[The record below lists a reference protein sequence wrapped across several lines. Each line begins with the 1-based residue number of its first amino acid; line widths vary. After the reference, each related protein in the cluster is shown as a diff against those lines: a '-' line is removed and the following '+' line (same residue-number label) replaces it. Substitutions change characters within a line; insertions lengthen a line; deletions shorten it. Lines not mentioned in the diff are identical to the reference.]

1 MGDWGAVSQG
11 AWTWLCL
18 ESGKGLVTCAEKF
31 WCLSLVVSIGVPELD
46 LHFKTFALS
55 GRWRIDG
62 REARM
67 RTGRQVMRLS
77 SWTREK

>member
-1 MGDWGAVSQG
+1 MGDWGAVSHG

-18 ESGKGLVTCAEKF
+18 ESGKGLVACAEKF
-31 WCLSLVVSIGVPELD
+31 RSLSLVVSRGMPESA

-67 RTGRQVMRLS
+67 RAGRQVMRLP

>member
-1 MGDWGAVSQG
+1 MGAWGAVSQG
-11 AWTWLCL
+11 AWTWLRL
-18 ESGKGLVTCAEKF
+18 ESGKGLVACAEKF
-31 WCLSLVVSIGVPELD
+31 RSLSLVVSRGVPELA
-46 LHFKTFALS
+46 LHFKTFA

-67 RTGRQVMRLS
+67 RAGRQVMRLS